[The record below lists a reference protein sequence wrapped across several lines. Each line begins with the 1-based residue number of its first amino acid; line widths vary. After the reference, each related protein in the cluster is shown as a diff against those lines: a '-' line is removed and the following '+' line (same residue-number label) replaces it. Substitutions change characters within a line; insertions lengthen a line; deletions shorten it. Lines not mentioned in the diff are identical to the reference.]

1 MPGLV
6 PPSYHVEAQY
16 VPDDDVLAICCPA
29 CGANLS
35 VLGWSTTPRLKPGA
49 CPRPASRAGLRGR
62 LTAAHRPVGRY
73 SGGECYGRR

>member
-29 CGANLS
+29 CGHVWREHRIDLVAPIWGHNGWEVCHMGCPACNANLS
-35 VLGWSTTPRLKPGA
+35 VLGWWYRW
-49 CPRPASRAGLRGR
+49 RWE
-62 LTAAHRPVGRY
+62 AA
-73 SGGECYGRR
+73 